1 MKNFQ
6 FMFLYF
12 GFVARTMTRF
22 CFEFKNWFFEVFKLK
37 VTRISNLKVQNDKS
51 KMAAKLIE
59 LHQKS
64 VSKSFWVA
72 DSESDVRFR
81 KSKIQGSQ
89 VLLDRIQNFVVF
101 DFSVRFLKLKMAPK
115 HDDVEC

>member
-22 CFEFKNWFFEVFKLK
+22 CFEFKNWFFEVFK